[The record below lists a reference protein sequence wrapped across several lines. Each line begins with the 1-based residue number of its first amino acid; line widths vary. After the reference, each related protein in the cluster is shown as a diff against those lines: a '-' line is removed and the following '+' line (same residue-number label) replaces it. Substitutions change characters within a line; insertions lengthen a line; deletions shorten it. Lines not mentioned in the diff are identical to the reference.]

1 MEINSFNEMKLVGN
15 AAETAGA
22 SMLDN
27 TLLSVGLAS
36 SQLNSLSQLNP
47 GVPCQVPAQAGQ
59 RELG

>member
-15 AAETAGA
+15 GAETAGA

-27 TLLSVGLAS
+27 TLLFVGLAS